1 MTKVFEKKPLISII
15 VPVYKVEKYL
25 NRCIHSIVNQ
35 TMKDLEIIL
44 VDDGSPDTCPKM
56 CDDWAKKD
64 KRIKV
69 IHQKNKGLSAAR
81 NHGIKISKGK
91 YIGFVDSDDYIDK
104 YMYENM
110 VSVLIKEQGDMCC
123 CKLQKVY
130 EKRNFLSKE
139 KFTKDVHVYSQSQY
153 MNKFFKIGSQECVY
167 YATTKLYKRE
177 ILCNNQYPVGKTAE
191 DVLGTF
197 KALMKCNKIVE
208 LDYPYYFYYINN
220 NSITGSGFSMR
231 DFDLLSIWDEIVY
244 LCNKKYIQ
252 YIDYA
257 ELNRNRIDYTL
268 LMRMAINVKYEDIVA
283 IYTSKYINCL
293 KRVKQNKEQ
302 LLHSNIPLLR
312 KVTLILI
319 CMNYKLFCKICYK
332 IKHL

>member
-139 KFTKDVHVYSQSQY
+139 KFTKDVHVY
-153 MNKFFKIGSQECVY
+153 I
-167 YATTKLYKRE
+167 
-177 ILCNNQYPVGKTAE
+177 
-191 DVLGTF
+191 
-197 KALMKCNKIVE
+197 
-208 LDYPYYFYYINN
+208 
-220 NSITGSGFSMR
+220 
-231 DFDLLSIWDEIVY
+231 
-244 LCNKKYIQ
+244 
-252 YIDYA
+252 
-257 ELNRNRIDYTL
+257 
-268 LMRMAINVKYEDIVA
+268 
-283 IYTSKYINCL
+283 
-293 KRVKQNKEQ
+293 
-302 LLHSNIPLLR
+302 
-312 KVTLILI
+312 
-319 CMNYKLFCKICYK
+319 
-332 IKHL
+332 